1 MEQSA
6 LSRRSFLKAL
16 GAVSAGGLLAACAA
30 PQPGASDASQPAA
43 ATKKLSVY
51 FGGWSPSDSMER
63 SEDNPNPHNKILEV
77 ISDYQAEH
85 PGIEI
90 ELVELPEGVDSREWM
105 VAQQTAG
112 TVPHIMPAEQW
123 IIKEDVDK
131 DWWVNLSPYLEQ
143 PNPYIAAGA
152 EGSARWIDQ
161 FYPTPNAMLLIKG
174 NRYNVA
180 FGINTTWFYYNVD
193 LYKELG
199 ISVPKSY
206 AEFLANCQVAQK
218 AGLIG
223 YDHMTF
229 SPADT
234 DAWYRQQIGSMIMER
249 DIAPL
254 VNPDGEFAELNEVAC
269 AIRKEAYSAR
279 LPQFRQWLELWKMN
293 VPYRRADWTV
303 ESKTPTRLFLNK
315 ETIGL
320 EAGSWIIP
328 QLEIDPLL
336 DFEWATFWAPPLTAE
351 SSEFVSDPPSVAP
364 NVGTV
369 SDNYAVATRAQKD
382 GILDEAI
389 DLLRLMSHPDNV
401 GKVQGEIGTDMPNV
415 KNVNVP
421 SRFAEAHKD
430 VVQSL
435 GYVTMFQY
443 EIVTMDIEAAERC
456 GKAWWSY
463 LLDELTID
471 ECIEENQAAFDGYAT
486 RFIDEQGNAC
496 A

>member
-1 MEQSA
+1 MKKTK
-6 LSRRSFLKAL
+6 LSRRSFMKAA
-16 GAVSAGGLLAACAA
+16 GALSASGLLAACAA
-30 PQPGASDASQPAA
+30 PLPGVSNAGQPAA
-43 ATKKLSVY
+43 ATKNLDVY
-51 FGGWSPSDSMER
+51 FGSWSPSESMER

-77 ISDYQAEH
+77 ISDYQAKH

-90 ELVELPEGVDSREWM
+90 DLVKLPEGVDSREWQ

-112 TVPHIMPAEQW
+112 TVPHIMPALQW
-123 IIKEDVDK
+123 VIKEDVDK
-131 DWWVNLSPYLEQ
+131 NWWVNLTPYFEQ

-152 EGSARWIDQ
+152 EGSERWIDQ
-161 FYPTPNAMLLIKG
+161 FFPIPNAMLLTKG

-199 ISVPKSY
+199 ISAPKSY

-223 YDHMTF
+223 YDHQTW
-229 SPADT
+229 SQSDT
-234 DAWYRQQIGSMIMER
+234 DSWYRQQIGSMIMER

-254 VNPDGEFAELNEVAC
+254 VNPDGEFADMNEVAC
-269 AIRKEAYSAR
+269 AIRKGAYSAR

-293 VPYRRADWTV
+293 VPYRRADWTL
-303 ESKTPTRLFLNK
+303 ESKTPMRLFLNK

-336 DFEWATFWAPPLTAE
+336 DFEWGTFWAPPLTAE
-351 SSEFVSDPPSVAP
+351 SSEFVSDPPAVAP

-369 SDNYAVATRAQKD
+369 TDFYAVATRAQKD

-415 KNVNVP
+415 KNVKVP
-421 SRFAEAHKD
+421 SRFTEAHKD

-443 EIVTMDIEAAERC
+443 EICTMDIEAAERC
-456 GKAWWSY
+456 GKAW
-463 LLDELTID
+463 
-471 ECIEENQAAFDGYAT
+471 
-486 RFIDEQGNAC
+486 
-496 A
+496 

>member
-1 MEQSA
+1 M
-6 LSRRSFLKAL
+6 
-16 GAVSAGGLLAACAA
+16 
-30 PQPGASDASQPAA
+30 
-43 ATKKLSVY
+43 
-51 FGGWSPSDSMER
+51 
-63 SEDNPNPHNKILEV
+63 
-77 ISDYQAEH
+77 
-85 PGIEI
+85 
-90 ELVELPEGVDSREWM
+90 
-105 VAQQTAG
+105 
-112 TVPHIMPAEQW
+112 
-123 IIKEDVDK
+123 
-131 DWWVNLSPYLEQ
+131 
-143 PNPYIAAGA
+143 
-152 EGSARWIDQ
+152 
-161 FYPTPNAMLLIKG
+161 
-174 NRYNVA
+174 
-180 FGINTTWFYYNVD
+180 
-193 LYKELG
+193 
-199 ISVPKSY
+199 
-206 AEFLANCQVAQK
+206 
-218 AGLIG
+218 
-223 YDHMTF
+223 
-229 SPADT
+229 
-234 DAWYRQQIGSMIMER
+234 
-249 DIAPL
+249 
-254 VNPDGEFAELNEVAC
+254 
-269 AIRKEAYSAR
+269 
-279 LPQFRQWLELWKMN
+279 
-293 VPYRRADWTV
+293 

-328 QLEIDPLL
+328 QLEIDPLM